1 MTSYACGMATTLHD
15 EHTATAATETE
26 VRSPWL
32 LEPGGLSSRW
42 VSVLALAWCVV
53 FFGSVLI
60 EPAPTNPD
68 AAEPLWAA
76 LVEAAFF
83 GALLTMVAGF
93 TGRSRLGALASF
105 AGAGVFLTMV
115 VACPVTGHHT
125 IGAWWYLQ
133 VAGTAG
139 LGAASVAALR
149 SS

>member
-1 MTSYACGMATTLHD
+1 MATTLHD
-15 EHTATAATETE
+15 EHTETESEVRSQSE

-32 LEPGGLSSRW
+32 LEPGALSSRW

-76 LVEAAFF
+76 LVEGAFF
-83 GALLTMVAGF
+83 GTLLTMVAGF

-115 VACPVTGHHT
+115 VACPVTGHHS

-139 LGAASVAALR
+139 LGAASLAALR